1 LKAQLS
7 GVKTIPTDYASIA
20 LFVTDVN
27 AQGVGA
33 GGVTLNVPAGYT
45 ETSTGVISL
54 TATGTIANPIIIQKS
69 GAGANPVITSYTG
82 GVGTPGS
89 AVQDGIF
96 ALVGS
101 DYVLIDGINLTENAA
116 NTTNP
121 STMEYGFGLF
131 KASATDGC
139 QFNLIRN
146 CVVTLN
152 RVNNAS
158 GSGPAFDGSRGINVV
173 NALIATQTTSVTV
186 TSATGSN
193 SNNLF
198 YLNTIQNVN
207 IGIAL
212 AGFAATTPFTL
223 GDTGNDIGGSSL
235 ATANSILNY
244 GGGASATNPAAGVRT
259 VNQWVLNVS
268 YNTINNN
275 TGAGVNHVSTLRGIL
290 IGAATSASATINN
303 NTVTVISGA
312 TTSLLEGISNASGST
327 AAANTISINNNTV
340 NIAYATATSATI
352 NGIANTGTPD
362 VASINGNTVTSVL
375 TLPLAQNV
383 IAGTGTFLA
392 ITTGSPVTTL
402 TVNNNTVQSFA
413 RTSIAAGT
421 TRGIVMGTST
431 TQTASGN
438 IIENIAYATPT
449 STGSIDGIYSLSSA
463 LTVNITNNIIR
474 NLSTPTTGTITGI
487 RENTVAGTKII
498 TGNQVYGFATTSG
511 GAGGATFRGIHTTV
525 GTVTIQNNTIYN
537 LVSAGTTGGTAGSIT
552 GIFTD
557 GGTTTT
563 IATNKIYDL
572 ATNST
577 NPVVSG
583 IMASAGTTINVYN
596 NLIGDLRTPFANAA
610 NPLIGINVTGGTTA
624 NVAYNTVHL
633 NGSSSGALFG
643 SSAISASTTPTLTLN
658 NNIFSNT
665 SSVSGAG
672 LAVAYR
678 RSSTTL
684 TSYGATSNRNDFI
697 ASTIYTD
704 GTTPQATLV
713 AYQALVAAR
722 DANSISQTPNFI
734 STTGA
739 NATFLHINLSLPTL
753 LESGGAAYAGVT
765 TDFDNDIRQGAGG
778 YIGTGTAP
786 DIGADE
792 FELAVVNCAAASG
805 GTISPATNTVCAGTT
820 RLITS
825 VGATNLNGN
834 TFQWKSSLTPG
845 GPYSNVVGGSGA
857 TTTAYTTGVLTA
869 GTYYYVL
876 ETTCSFG
883 GLTGLSNEYTLV
895 VNALPVVSVTPPSA
909 TYCIGGTA
917 VALTA
922 SGAFT
927 YAWSPAAGL
936 SATTGANVN
945 ASPASTTTYAVVGV
959 SAIGCTSLPTNVVV
973 TAKSTPTIASVT
985 ATPSSVCSGGSSQ
998 LQVNANPPNVNE
1010 YVFTAGT
1017 GTTLDPMTGATT
1029 VITTSNDDTPT
1040 AAAAGIGFAFPFNG
1054 TTFTQY
1060 SVSPDGWLSLG
1071 GAVATS
1077 SFTNQVTLASN
1088 TPKIYPLWDD
1098 LATGTTGNVK
1108 VLVTGTSPNQI
1119 FKVEWN
1125 VTVPRNTTGPA
1136 NSTFQAWLYESTGV
1150 VEFRYGTIGVATGTM
1165 SAGLTG
1171 SATNFNSITYSS
1183 NTASSVT
1190 PNDNNTVVP
1199 PVGTIY
1205 TFTPPVFTYSW
1216 TPATFLNSTTI
1227 ANPMASGITATTT
1240 YNVTASN
1247 GICPSTASPVTIT
1260 SGSALTS
1267 SASITPSNTV
1277 CAGTAITISA
1287 TGIGGGAPY
1296 TYAWTGPNGFTSTSA
1311 SNPIASATLINA
1323 GLYSVTVTDNCGATS
1338 VSTVT
1343 LTVNTLPVVTAT
1355 PATSLYCAPGTG
1367 VNLTASGANTYTWS
1381 PAAGLSAT
1389 TGATVTATPSTNT
1402 TYTVVGTDG
1411 NGCTASTTATV
1422 NSALAITSVTATATP
1437 ATTCVGNSV
1446 LTAAAVLASSTY
1458 CASTHASGCSGD
1470 NMSNVSLG
1478 SISNATGTGCGGAS
1492 HYTYFAPSATTTT
1505 TLSTSGGPYSLS
1517 VTFGTDGNQYFGAW
1531 IDYNQNGTL
1540 EASEFLGASANAGA
1554 SGTIAVSFSVP
1565 IGAYNGVTLMRIV
1578 GGNDAAVLA
1587 TQACGAS
1594 SSPWGETQ
1602 DYSVTI
1608 SGGVDPYTITWS
1620 PATYLSS
1627 TSGPSVSASGI
1638 AANITYTATATTA
1651 AGCTNSA
1658 NASVTLLAPSSSSS
1672 SASACGSYTWAQNST
1687 TYTTSGAYTAIVPN
1701 AVGCDSTITLNL
1713 TINQPSTSSVTVAA
1727 CGSYTWAQ
1735 NATTYTT
1742 SGAYPVTLAGANAV
1756 GCDSTITLNLT
1767 INQPTTS
1774 SLTVAACGSYT
1785 WAENATTYTTS
1796 GAYPVT
1802 LAGANANGC
1811 DSTVTLNLTINQ
1823 PSTSSVTATACGSYT
1838 WAENATTYT
1847 TSGAYPV
1854 TLAGANAAGCDS
1866 TVTLN
1871 LTINQPSTSSMTTTA
1886 CGSYTWAEN
1895 TTTYTTSGAYSVV
1908 LAGAN
1913 AAGCDSTVTL
1923 NLTINQPST
1932 SSMTAAA
1939 CGSYTWAENTTTY
1952 TTSGAYSVVLAGA
1965 NAAGCDSTVTL
1976 NLTINQATS
1985 SSMSVTACDSYTW
1998 AENGT
2003 TYTTSGAYSVT
2014 LPGANANGCDSTVT
2028 LNLTIGALVATATD
2042 NGDATITASTGT
2054 TYQWIDCSD
2063 NSAIAGETLQVFTAT
2078 ANGDYAVVVTSGS
2091 CSDTSACVNIDY
2103 IGLTELSESGI
2114 GVSPNPTSGDVFIT
2128 MTSAT
2133 EATIEVVD
2141 AKGKLLNTVKVVNG
2155 EKVSLANYETGVYFL
2170 RIKTDNGSAIERI
2183 VKN

>member
-1 LKAQLS
+1 MINRNLNRIVRTSLLLVSIVLSTTALKAQLS

-27 AQGVGA
+27 TQGVGA

-82 GVGTPGS
+82 GVGTPGT

-146 CVVTLN
+146 CVITLN
-152 RVNNAS
+152 RVNNAT
-158 GSGPAFDGSRGINVV
+158 GTAPAFDGSRGINVV
-173 NALIATQTTSVTV
+173 NSLIATQTTAVTV
-186 TSATGSN
+186 TAATGSN

-212 AGFAATTPFTL
+212 SGFAASTPFTL
-223 GDTGNDIGGSSL
+223 ADTGNDIGGSSL

-259 VNQWVLNVS
+259 VNQWALNVS

-275 TGAGVNHVSTLRGIL
+275 TGAGVNHISTLRGIL

-312 TTSLLEGISNASGST
+312 TTSLLEGISNASGTT
-327 AAANTISINNNTV
+327 AASNTININNNTV
-340 NIAYATATSATI
+340 NMAYSTATSASET
-352 NGIANTGTPD
+352 GIANTGSAN
-362 VASINGNTVTSVL
+362 VVNINGNTVTSVL

-383 IAGTGTFLA
+383 MSGTGTLTG
-392 ITTGSPVTTL
+392 ISGGSPTTL
-402 TVNNNTVQSFA
+402 TVNNNTIQSFA
-413 RTSIAAGT
+413 RTSFAGGI
-421 TRGIVMGTST
+421 TRGIVITSPAT
-431 TQTASGN
+431 TTISGN
-438 IIENIAYATPT
+438 TIENIAYATPT
-449 STGSIDGIYSLSSA
+449 STGSIDGIYSFSSA
-463 LTVNITNNIIR
+463 VTVTITNNIIR
-474 NLSTPTTGTITGI
+474 NLSTPATGTITGI
-487 RENTVAGTKII
+487 REFGVAGTKLI
-498 TGNQVYGFATTSG
+498 TGNQVYSFATTSG
-511 GAGGATFRGIHTTV
+511 GAGGASFSGIFTSV
-525 GTVTIQNNTIYN
+525 GTVNVQNNTIYN
-537 LVSAGTTGGTAGSIT
+537 LVSTGTSGGTGGTIN
-552 GIFTD
+552 GIQTSA
-557 GGTTTT
+557 GTTTT
-563 IATNKIYDL
+563 FLANKIYDL
-572 ATNST
+572 STNST
-577 NPVVSG
+577 NPIVSG
-583 IMASAGTTINVYN
+583 VLISGGTTINVHN

-624 NVAYNTVHL
+624 NIAYNTVHL
-633 NGSSSGALFG
+633 NGSSAGALFG
-643 SSAISASTTPTLTLN
+643 SSAISASTTPTVNLN

-665 SSVSGAG
+665 SSISGAG

-678 RSSTTL
+678 RSTATL

-704 GTTPQATLV
+704 GTNTDVTFG
-713 AYQALVAAR
+713 AYQTRVAAR
-722 DANSISQTPNFI
+722 DANSINQAPNFL
-734 STTGA
+734 STTGS
-739 NATFLHINLSLPTL
+739 NVNFLHINVTLPTL
-753 LESGGAAYAGVT
+753 IESGGAVYAGVT

-778 YIGTGTAP
+778 YLGTGTAP

-792 FELAVVNCAAASG
+792 FELAVVNCSAASG
-805 GTISPATNTVCAGTT
+805 GTISPSTNTVCEGTT

-834 TFQWKSSLTPG
+834 TFQWKVSLTPG

-857 TTTAYTTGVLTA
+857 TTTAYTTGVLTT

-895 VNALPVVSVTPPSA
+895 VSALPVVSVTPPSA

-1247 GICPSTASPVTIT
+1247 GICPSAASPVTIT

-1311 SNPIASATLINA
+1311 SNPIASAALINA

-1411 NGCTASTTATV
+1411 NGCTSSTTATV

-1492 HYTYFAPSATTTT
+1492 RYTYFAPSATTTT

-1923 NLTINQPST
+1923 NLTINQ
-1932 SSMTAAA
+1932 
-1939 CGSYTWAENTTTY
+1939 
-1952 TTSGAYSVVLAGA
+1952 
-1965 NAAGCDSTVTL
+1965 
-1976 NLTINQATS
+1976 ATS

-2114 GVSPNPTSGDVFIT
+2114 RVSPNPTSGDVFIT